1 MARSAKSKINK
12 TSNMNLNVKKGL
24 VLLNFQSIS
33 LKYGSQALLAANII
47 LLQGLQPWSVYVFVN
62 MQIDSSP
69 VIFLYHASPMQV
81 PSLSHP
87 VSKAALFLSIF
98 TRIVLVYLL
107 LKATVQGS
115 AEIIREAR
123 SVSSLS
129 DPLSVVWLLSPALFF
144 CPLARLGVWEAG
156 R

>member
-1 MARSAKSKINK
+1 
-12 TSNMNLNVKKGL
+12 
-24 VLLNFQSIS
+24 
-33 LKYGSQALLAANII
+33 
-47 LLQGLQPWSVYVFVN
+47 

-69 VIFLYHASPMQV
+69 VIFLYHASPVQV

-115 AEIIREAR
+115 AEIIREAH

-144 CPLARLGVWEAG
+144 CPLARLGV
-156 R
+156 